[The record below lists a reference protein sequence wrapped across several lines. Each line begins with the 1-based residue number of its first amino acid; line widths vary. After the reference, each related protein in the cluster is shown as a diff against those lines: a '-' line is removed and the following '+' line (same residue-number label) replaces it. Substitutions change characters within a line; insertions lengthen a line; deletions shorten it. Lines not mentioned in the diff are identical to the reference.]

1 MVEHKQMDRVIH
13 LAAENPE
20 RAARI
25 VAKSFY
31 KVLRKNEFTDDQI
44 IAVANNILECLI
56 ESLAGYKKK
65 SAIEQEKLRSVEQEV
80 TGNLTPV

>member
-1 MVEHKQMDRVIH
+1 MEERKQMDRVIQM
-13 LAAENPE
+13 AAEDPE

-31 KVLRKNEFTDDQI
+31 KVLRKNEFSDDQI

-56 ESLAGYKKK
+56 DSLAGYKKK
-65 SAIEQEKLRSVEQEV
+65 SAIEQEEAISARVVSA
-80 TGNLTPV
+80 P